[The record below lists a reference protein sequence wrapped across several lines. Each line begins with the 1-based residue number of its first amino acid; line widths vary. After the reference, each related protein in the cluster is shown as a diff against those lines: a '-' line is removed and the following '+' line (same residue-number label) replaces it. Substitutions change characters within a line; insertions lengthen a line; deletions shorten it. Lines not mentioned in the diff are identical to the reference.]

1 MADARRRKRT
11 LPAGNWPPY
20 VQACLRRSMWFRFLA
35 VGVSL
40 LGTVFFALA
49 LWRASL
55 GRDLLGIAPAQAA
68 LALIG
73 QLGATVFLALELL
86 AAAREERST

>member
-1 MADARRRKRT
+1 MGDARKRKRT

-20 VQACLRRSMWFRFLA
+20 VQACLRKSLRFRFLA
-35 VGVSL
+35 VGVSS

-49 LWRASL
+49 LRMASL
-55 GRDLLGIAPAQAA
+55 GRELLGIGPVQAA

-73 QLGATVFLALELL
+73 QLGATVFLVLDLL
-86 AAAREERST
+86 AAMREQRSH